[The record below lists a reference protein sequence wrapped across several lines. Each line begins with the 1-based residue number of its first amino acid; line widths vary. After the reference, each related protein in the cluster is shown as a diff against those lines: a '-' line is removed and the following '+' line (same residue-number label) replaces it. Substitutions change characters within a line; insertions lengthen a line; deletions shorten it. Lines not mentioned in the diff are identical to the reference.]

1 MKPVSTPIMT
11 LMTKQF
17 FVRISTIFN
26 HRASLS
32 RAANVTANL
41 GTANLVTAL
50 ILCLATSMTQAS
62 DPEGF
67 SPAATSAIGEV
78 RMVLGRAYLQTPGQP
93 RQRVRV
99 GTEVKVLDRI
109 STEANGHVYIR
120 FIDEALMSVRP
131 HTRLEI
137 LSYDFDAARPERS
150 TVKFNLIEGVTRAI
164 SGAAA
169 KAARDRFRLNT
180 PIAAIGVRGTDFV
193 VSATES
199 TTRALVNEGTIVLA
213 PYSAECSV
221 DAFGPC
227 AENAVELTGTSLQLI
242 VLDDSSALP
251 RLLPA
256 PNVRDPDMMRE
267 EVQQLVST
275 GVEAVADEP
284 ANDETYLEGV
294 TAVKLTADAEQ
305 VASSQLSPVVEPV
318 VEPAPVTPPPVT
330 PPQPDFTP
338 ATTVAAAELTTSQLV
353 WGRFSNGISE
363 QEKITLS
370 FAEASADRKITVG
383 NTAYGL
389 FRPENDSQHVNS
401 GLGVVSFSLAS
412 AQAFYSSESGV
423 VAMQV
428 GGGSLAIDFQEN
440 RFATELNLNHSATGA
455 VDFLASGRLFDG
467 GFFHARTDTQRIA
480 GAVSIDGS
488 EAGYFFNRQLDNGD
502 IQGLTLWGA
511 GQ

>member
-1 MKPVSTPIMT
+1 MMT

-17 FVRISTIFN
+17 FVKFSTIFN
-26 HRASLS
+26 HGASI
-32 RAANVTANL
+32 AA
-41 GTANLVTAL
+41 GL
-50 ILCLATSMTQAS
+50 ILCLATSVAQAS

-67 SPAATSAIGEV
+67 SPAAIPHVGEV
-78 RMVLGRAYLQTPGQP
+78 SLVLGRAYLQAPGQP
-93 RQRVRV
+93 RQRVRQ
-99 GTEVKVLDRI
+99 GSIIKVHDQI
-109 STEANGHVYIR
+109 TTEANGHVHIR
-120 FIDEALMSVRP
+120 FVDQALMSLRP
-131 HTRLEI
+131 RTRLEI
-137 LSYDFDAARPERS
+137 VSYDFNTERPERS
-150 TVKFNLIEGVTRAI
+150 VVKFNLIEGVTRAI
-164 SGAAA
+164 SGDAA

-199 TTRALVNEGTIVLA
+199 TTRALVNVGTIVMA
-213 PYSAECSV
+213 PYSTECSA

-227 AENAVELTGTSLQLI
+227 TANAVELTSLSLQLI
-242 VLDDSSALP
+242 ELDDNSTLP

-267 EVQQLVST
+267 EVQQLIASS
-275 GVEAVADEP
+275 VEASADGP
-284 ANDETYLEGV
+284 ASDEAYLEGV
-294 TAVKLTADAEQ
+294 TAVKVNAD
-305 VASSQLSPVVEPV
+305 VERV
-318 VEPAPVTPPPVT
+318 SNVLPAPVTETPPVTPPESPPVTPPESPPVT

-338 ATTVAAAELTTSQLV
+338 ATTVAPVELTTSQLV
-353 WGRFSNGISE
+353 WGRFSSGFGE
-363 QEKITLS
+363 QEKITVS
-370 FAEASADRKITVG
+370 FATASADRKITVG
-383 NTAYGL
+383 NIDYGL
-389 FRPENDSQHVNS
+389 FRPENGSQHVDS

-428 GGGSLAIDFQEN
+428 GGGALDIDFQEN
-440 RFATELNLNHSATGA
+440 RFATELNLSHSATGA

-467 GFFHARTDTQRIA
+467 GYFHARTDTQKIA

-488 EAGYFFNRQLDNGD
+488 EAGYFFSRQLDNGN

>member
-1 MKPVSTPIMT
+1 MMT

-17 FVRISTIFN
+17 FVKFSTIFN
-26 HRASLS
+26 HGASI
-32 RAANVTANL
+32 AA
-41 GTANLVTAL
+41 GL
-50 ILCLATSMTQAS
+50 ILCLATSVAQAS

-67 SPAATSAIGEV
+67 SPAAIPHVGEV
-78 RMVLGRAYLQTPGQP
+78 SLVLGRAYLQAPGQP
-93 RQRVRV
+93 RQRVRQ
-99 GTEVKVLDRI
+99 GSIIKVHDQI
-109 STEANGHVYIR
+109 TTEANGHVHIR
-120 FIDEALMSVRP
+120 FVDQALMSLRP
-131 HTRLEI
+131 RTRLEI
-137 LSYDFDAARPERS
+137 VSYDFNTERPERS
-150 TVKFNLIEGVTRAI
+150 VVKFNLIEGVTRAI
-164 SGAAA
+164 SGDAA

-199 TTRALVNEGTIVLA
+199 TTRALVNVGTIVMA
-213 PYSAECSV
+213 PYSIECSA

-227 AENAVELTGTSLQLI
+227 TANAVELTSLSLQLI
-242 VLDDSSALP
+242 ELDDNSTLP

-267 EVQQLVST
+267 EVQQLIASS
-275 GVEAVADEP
+275 VEASTDGP
-284 ANDETYLEGV
+284 ASDETYLEGV
-294 TAVKLTADAEQ
+294 TAVKVNADVER
-305 VASSQLSPVVEPV
+305 VSNDLPVPV
-318 VEPAPVTPPPVT
+318 TETPPVTPPESPPVTPPESPPVT

-338 ATTVAAAELTTSQLV
+338 ATTVAPVELTTSQLV
-353 WGRFSNGISE
+353 WGRFSSGFGE
-363 QEKITLS
+363 QEKVTVS
-370 FAEASADRKITVG
+370 FATASADRKITVG
-383 NTAYGL
+383 NTDYGL
-389 FRPENDSQHVNS
+389 FRPENGSQHVDS

-428 GGGSLAIDFQEN
+428 GGGALDIDFQEN
-440 RFATELNLNHSATGA
+440 RFATELNLSHSATGA

-467 GFFHARTDTQRIA
+467 GYFHARTDTQKIA

-488 EAGYFFNRQLDNGD
+488 EAGYFFSRQLDNGN

>member
-1 MKPVSTPIMT
+1 MMT

-17 FVRISTIFN
+17 FVKFSTIFN
-26 HRASLS
+26 HGVSI
-32 RAANVTANL
+32 AA
-41 GTANLVTAL
+41 GL
-50 ILCLATSMTQAS
+50 ILCLATSVAQAS

-67 SPAATSAIGEV
+67 SPAAIPHVGEV
-78 RMVLGRAYLQTPGQP
+78 SLVLGRAYLQAPGQP
-93 RQRVRV
+93 RQRVRQ
-99 GTEVKVLDRI
+99 GSIIKVHDQI
-109 STEANGHVYIR
+109 TTEANGHVHIR
-120 FIDEALMSVRP
+120 FVDQALMSLRP
-131 HTRLEI
+131 RTRLEI
-137 LSYDFDAARPERS
+137 VSYDFNTERPERS
-150 TVKFNLIEGVTRAI
+150 VVKFNLIEGVTRAI
-164 SGAAA
+164 SGDAA

-199 TTRALVNEGTIVLA
+199 TTRALVNVGTIVMA
-213 PYSAECSV
+213 PYSTECSA

-227 AENAVELTGTSLQLI
+227 TANAVELTSLSLQLI
-242 VLDDSSALP
+242 ELDDNSALP

-267 EVQQLVST
+267 EVQQLIASS
-275 GVEAVADEP
+275 VEASADGP
-284 ANDETYLEGV
+284 ASDETYLEGV
-294 TAVKLTADAEQ
+294 TAVKVNAD
-305 VASSQLSPVVEPV
+305 VERV
-318 VEPAPVTPPPVT
+318 SNVLPAPVTETPPVTPPESPPVTPPESPPVT

-338 ATTVAAAELTTSQLV
+338 ATTVAPVELTTSQLV
-353 WGRFSNGISE
+353 WGRFSSGFGE
-363 QEKITLS
+363 QEKITVS
-370 FAEASADRKITVG
+370 FATASADRKITVG
-383 NTAYGL
+383 NIDYGL
-389 FRPENDSQHVNS
+389 FRPENGSQHVDS

-428 GGGSLAIDFQEN
+428 GGGALDIDFQEN
-440 RFATELNLNHSATGA
+440 RFATELNLSHSATGA

-467 GFFHARTDTQRIA
+467 GYFHARTDTQKIA

-488 EAGYFFNRQLDNGD
+488 EAGYFFSRQLDNGN

>member
-1 MKPVSTPIMT
+1 MMT

-17 FVRISTIFN
+17 FVKFSTIFN
-26 HRASLS
+26 HGASI
-32 RAANVTANL
+32 AA
-41 GTANLVTAL
+41 GL
-50 ILCLATSMTQAS
+50 ILCLATSVAQAS

-67 SPAATSAIGEV
+67 SPAAIPHVGEV
-78 RMVLGRAYLQTPGQP
+78 SLVLGRAYLQAPGQP
-93 RQRVRV
+93 RQRVRQ
-99 GTEVKVLDRI
+99 GSIIKVHDQI
-109 STEANGHVYIR
+109 TTEANGHVHIR
-120 FIDEALMSVRP
+120 FVDQALMSLRP
-131 HTRLEI
+131 RTRLEI
-137 LSYDFDAARPERS
+137 VSYDFNTERPERS
-150 TVKFNLIEGVTRAI
+150 VVKFNLIEGVTRAI
-164 SGAAA
+164 SGDAA

-199 TTRALVNEGTIVLA
+199 TTRALVNVGTIVMA
-213 PYSAECSV
+213 PYSTECSA

-227 AENAVELTGTSLQLI
+227 TANAVELTSLSLQLI
-242 VLDDSSALP
+242 ELDDNSTLP

-267 EVQQLVST
+267 EVQQLIASS
-275 GVEAVADEP
+275 VEASADGP
-284 ANDETYLEGV
+284 ASDETYLEGV
-294 TAVKLTADAEQ
+294 TAVKVNADVER
-305 VASSQLSPVVEPV
+305 VSNDLPVPV
-318 VEPAPVTPPPVT
+318 TETPPVTPPESPPVTPPESPPVT

-338 ATTVAAAELTTSQLV
+338 ATTVAPVELTTSQLV
-353 WGRFSNGISE
+353 WGRFSSGFGE
-363 QEKITLS
+363 QEKITVS
-370 FAEASADRKITVG
+370 FATASADRKITVG
-383 NTAYGL
+383 NIDYGL
-389 FRPENDSQHVNS
+389 FRPENGSQHVDS

-428 GGGSLAIDFQEN
+428 GGGALDIDFQEN
-440 RFATELNLNHSATGA
+440 RFATELNLSHSATGA

-467 GFFHARTDTQRIA
+467 GYFHARTDTQKIA

-488 EAGYFFNRQLDNGD
+488 EAGYFFSRQLDNGN

>member
-1 MKPVSTPIMT
+1 MMT

-17 FVRISTIFN
+17 FVKFSTIFN
-26 HRASLS
+26 HGASI
-32 RAANVTANL
+32 AAGL
-41 GTANLVTAL
+41 M
-50 ILCLATSMTQAS
+50 LCLATSVAQAS

-67 SPAATSAIGEV
+67 SPAAIPHVGEV
-78 RMVLGRAYLQTPGQP
+78 SLVLGRAYLQAPGQP
-93 RQRVRV
+93 RQRVRK
-99 GTEVKVLDRI
+99 GSIIKVHDQI
-109 STEANGHVYIR
+109 TTEANGHVHIR
-120 FIDEALMSVRP
+120 FVDQALMSLRP
-131 HTRLEI
+131 RTRLEI
-137 LSYDFDAARPERS
+137 VRYDFNTERPERS
-150 TVKFNLIEGVTRAI
+150 VVKFNLIEGVTRAI
-164 SGAAA
+164 SGDAA

-199 TTRALVNEGTIVLA
+199 TTRALVNVGTIVMA
-213 PYSAECSV
+213 PYSIECSA

-227 AENAVELTGTSLQLI
+227 TANAVELTSLSLQLI
-242 VLDDSSALP
+242 ELDDNSALP

-267 EVQQLVST
+267 EVQQLIASS
-275 GVEAVADEP
+275 VEASADGP
-284 ANDETYLEGV
+284 ASDETYLEGV
-294 TAVKLTADAEQ
+294 TAVKVNAD
-305 VASSQLSPVVEPV
+305 VERV
-318 VEPAPVTPPPVT
+318 SNDLLAPVTETPPVTPPESPPVTPPESPPVT

-338 ATTVAAAELTTSQLV
+338 ATTVAPVELTTSQLV
-353 WGRFSNGISE
+353 WGRFSSGFGE
-363 QEKITLS
+363 QEKITVS
-370 FAEASADRKITVG
+370 FATASADRKITVG
-383 NTAYGL
+383 NIDYGL
-389 FRPENDSQHVNS
+389 FRPENGSQHVDS

-428 GGGSLAIDFQEN
+428 GGGALDIDFQEN
-440 RFATELNLNHSATGA
+440 RFATELNLSHSATGA

-467 GFFHARTDTQRIA
+467 GYFHARTDTQEIV

-488 EAGYFFNRQLDNGD
+488 EAGYFFSRQLDNGN

>member
-1 MKPVSTPIMT
+1 MMT

-17 FVRISTIFN
+17 FVKFSTIFN
-26 HRASLS
+26 HGASI
-32 RAANVTANL
+32 AA
-41 GTANLVTAL
+41 GL
-50 ILCLATSMTQAS
+50 ILCLATSVAQAS

-67 SPAATSAIGEV
+67 SPAAIPHVGEV
-78 RMVLGRAYLQTPGQP
+78 SLVLGRAYLQAPGQP
-93 RQRVRV
+93 RQRVRQ
-99 GTEVKVLDRI
+99 GSIIKVHDQI
-109 STEANGHVYIR
+109 TTEANGHVHIR
-120 FIDEALMSVRP
+120 FVDQALMSLRP
-131 HTRLEI
+131 RTRLEI
-137 LSYDFDAARPERS
+137 VSYDFNTERPERS
-150 TVKFNLIEGVTRAI
+150 VVKFNLIEGVTRAI
-164 SGAAA
+164 SGDAA

-199 TTRALVNEGTIVLA
+199 TTRALVNVGTIVMA
-213 PYSAECSV
+213 PYSTECSA

-227 AENAVELTGTSLQLI
+227 TANAVELTSLSLQLI
-242 VLDDSSALP
+242 ELDDNSTLP

-267 EVQQLVST
+267 EVQQLIASS
-275 GVEAVADEP
+275 VEASADGP
-284 ANDETYLEGV
+284 ASDETYLEGV
-294 TAVKLTADAEQ
+294 TAVKVNAD
-305 VASSQLSPVVEPV
+305 VERV
-318 VEPAPVTPPPVT
+318 SNVLPAPVTETPPVTPPESPPVTPPESPPVT

-338 ATTVAAAELTTSQLV
+338 ATTVAPVELTTSQLV
-353 WGRFSNGISE
+353 WGRFSSGFGE
-363 QEKITLS
+363 QEKITVS
-370 FAEASADRKITVG
+370 FATASADRKITVG
-383 NTAYGL
+383 NTDYGL
-389 FRPENDSQHVNS
+389 FRPENGSQHVDS

-428 GGGSLAIDFQEN
+428 GGGALDIDFQEN
-440 RFATELNLNHSATGA
+440 RFATELNLSHSATGA

-467 GFFHARTDTQRIA
+467 GYFHARTDTQKIA

-488 EAGYFFNRQLDNGD
+488 EAGYFFSRQLDNGN